1 MEFHEMNP
9 GVHKT
14 DGHCERRALGLPD
27 TEATPSAHHNR
38 GADDP
43 CADVP
48 GSGSE
53 RYGDHWDSGFAG
65 EGDPYGISE
74 YTSQSANPDAA
85 LPNSAPA
92 LSVVTTPTDFALY
105 KGTVLLGSFPTLAD
119 AEAAKTIA
127 EAH

>member
-1 MEFHEMNP
+1 MASFEEMNP

-27 TEATPSAHHNR
+27 AEATPTAHHNR
-38 GADDP
+38 GVDDP
-43 CADVP
+43 CGQDVF

-53 RYGDHWDSGFAG
+53 WYGDRWDTGFAG

-85 LPNSAPA
+85 PIHVITEVPSQADA
-92 LSVVTTPTDFALY
+92 DRIVAE
-105 KGTVLLGSFPTLAD
+105 AD
-119 AEAAKTIA
+119 AEMAARREEVA
-127 EAH
+127 